1 MRLAAIFGVPSLDA
15 VSPLLASDLVDDPAR
30 TAAAEPERAREA
42 ARRRRKW
49 GEEATLAAS
58 SLLSLGAFI
67 WLSGAID
74 GKDANAFDV
83 GIMRAFGRA
92 RSPVTNVLG
101 RVVTSLGSVA
111 GEAAI
116 TTSALYLSR
125 KRPRLAAQILTGA
138 LGGIIAELGLKRF
151 FRRKRPTMFA
161 HLEQVSSTSF
171 PSGHAMASASLY
183 LTLAFVASRAPKLRA
198 KRMQLLLGGAA
209 TALSVSA
216 SRVFLGVHW
225 PTDVLGGFVLG
236 TAWACGAEAVFD
248 LTAADQLD
256 RECAEVAVRP
266 QTQKGVSSTPANG
279 STEIESSPPYV
290 PTSL

>member
-1 MRLAAIFGVPSLDA
+1 MRIAALDAVSSLDV

-58 SLLSLGAFI
+58 SLLSLGAFC
-67 WLSGAID
+67 WLSGAIG
-74 GKDANAFDV
+74 GKDVNAFDRAV
-83 GIMRAFGRA
+83 MRAFGRA

-101 RVVTSLGSVA
+101 RAITSLGSVA
-111 GEAAI
+111 GEALI
-116 TTSALYLSR
+116 TTTAIYLSR

-151 FRRKRPTMFA
+151 YRRERPTMFA
-161 HLEQVSSTSF
+161 HLEHVSSTSF

-183 LTLAFVASRAPKLRA
+183 LTLAFVASRAPKLRT
-198 KRMQLLLGGAA
+198 KRIPLLLGGAA

-236 TAWACGAEAVFD
+236 TAWACGAEAAFD

-256 RECAEVAVRP
+256 RECAEVGVRS
-266 QTQKGVSSTPANG
+266 GASSST
-279 STEIESSPPYV
+279 STQLASSA
-290 PTSL
+290 L